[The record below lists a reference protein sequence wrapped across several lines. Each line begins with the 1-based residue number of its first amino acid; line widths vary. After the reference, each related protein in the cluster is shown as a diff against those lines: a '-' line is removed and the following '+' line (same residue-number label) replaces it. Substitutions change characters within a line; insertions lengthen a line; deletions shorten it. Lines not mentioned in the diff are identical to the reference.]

1 MTSLYLV
8 PATEP
13 QPEPRWMVT
22 YETATGREVNALVRD
37 DDTMEALMRW
47 HPRATLTDLRRG
59 VPEPA
64 VWCDTEAR

>member
-1 MTSLYLV
+1 
-8 PATEP
+8 
-13 QPEPRWMVT
+13 MVT
-22 YETATGREVNALVRD
+22 YETATGREVNALVVE

-64 VWCDTEAR
+64 VWCETEARR